1 MAASTTVM
9 GFDYGARRIGVAV
22 GEAGCVPPAHSLIAD
37 HFTRAER
44 PRATAI
50 FMLGGMLSVVIG
62 YFGAGDHFVN
72 SPGVGRWD
80 GTDWNALSPQTM
92 QLFEEAVLR
101 FRDTDSIKVML
112 IRATGR
118 YFCAGVDLN
127 WMKAVA
133 QNNYDAN
140 YEENLLLSKCFYAI
154 YTCPVPTIAMVH
166 GVALGGANGLLS
178 SCDLA
183 YCTDDATFS
192 LSEVKIGIIPA
203 CISPY
208 VIKRVG
214 EFGTRELMLTG
225 RRITGR
231 EAESFRLVNRSVP
244 AEELQHTVDDVI
256 AFLRTSGPKAMS
268 QGKKLI
274 FEVTNHLT
282 LREAY
287 DYTARM
293 IAEIRASE
301 EGQEGMNAFLEK
313 RKPRWTE

>member
-1 MAASTTVM
+1 MKQYET
-9 GFDYGARRIGVAV
+9 I
-22 GEAGCVPPAHSLIAD
+22 EAGLRNRVLTVWLNRPDVHNAFNETMLREVTDCLETLDPDEVLCV
-37 HFTRAER
+37 
-44 PRATAI
+44 
-50 FMLGGMLSVVIG
+50 
-62 YFGAGDHFVN
+62 
-72 SPGVGRWD
+72 
-80 GTDWNALSPQTM
+80 
-92 QLFEEAVLR
+92 VLR
-101 FRDTDSIKVML
+101 
-112 IRATGR
+112 GR
-118 YFCAGVDLN
+118 GKSFCAGVDLH

-133 QNNYDAN
+133 ENSYEVNYQ
-140 YEENLLLSKCFYAI
+140 ESLLLSKCFYTI
-154 YTCPVPTIAMVH
+154 YTCPVPTIALVH

-178 SCDLA
+178 ACDLA
-183 YCTDDATFS
+183 YCSHDTTFS

-225 RRITGR
+225 RRIGGK
-231 EAESFRLVNRSVP
+231 EAESFRLVNKSVDP
-244 AEELQHTVDDVI
+244 DELEHAVDTVI

-274 FEVTNHLT
+274 FEVTNGLT
-282 LREAY
+282 LQEAY

-293 IAEIRASE
+293 IAEIRASD